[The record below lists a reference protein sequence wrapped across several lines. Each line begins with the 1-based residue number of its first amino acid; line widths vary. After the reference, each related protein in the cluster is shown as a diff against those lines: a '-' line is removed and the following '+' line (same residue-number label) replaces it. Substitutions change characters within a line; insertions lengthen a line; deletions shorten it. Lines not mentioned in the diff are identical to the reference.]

1 MGTGS
6 SASGTS
12 GSLSSSVN
20 TRPSVPL
27 NRLYCHH
34 EPSRD
39 SASSQNSKRWRR
51 PTKRGSNT
59 FSGVDATVNSGT
71 WTYSFPFGDF
81 DDPPCAT
88 AGAEARCD
96 LGTVPASGAGDLT
109 VTATPTAAGLL
120 TEQATASTDSTDPDV
135 TNNAAATT
143 VDVFRSVTI
152 DIQPGDST
160 NVVQLKR
167 GGLISV
173 AILSTPQ
180 FNASTVDSATVC
192 FGDAEAPAERTC
204 AEVHG
209 HGHLAEVN
217 RDGRADMVLHYD
229 VSATGIDLGDH
240 SACLKG
246 RTTAGV
252 GIYGCDAVS
261 PQ

>member
-1 MGTGS
+1 MPGNTS
-6 SASGTS
+6 IARSTPYPTTAPTTRSAKP
-12 GSLSSSVN
+12 
-20 TRPSVPL
+20 TRSTTLVPWG
-27 NRLYCHH
+27 H
-34 EPSRD
+34 
-39 SASSQNSKRWRR
+39 R
-51 PTKRGSNT
+51 PCR
-59 FSGVDATVNSGT
+59 
-71 WTYSFPFGDF
+71 
-81 DDPPCAT
+81 
-88 AGAEARCD
+88 
-96 LGTVPASGAGDLT
+96 
-109 VTATPTAAGLL
+109 AAGLL

-261 PQ
+261 P